1 MALTLAQRTRRL
13 DAAEGYLLL
22 NMPDHALA
30 ELWSIPD
37 PGEARYDY
45 HRLLGECFRA
55 RADWS
60 SALAEFERCY
70 ALQPKDLDILMAMA
84 WCYKR
89 LDRLPHA
96 IAAMHEAYEAHRE
109 IPVVLYNLSCY
120 YSLAGNKGQALS
132 WLGRALRMER
142 KLLQLIPA
150 ETDFASLRNDPEFR
164 RLLQLASE

>member
-1 MALTLAQRTRRL
+1 MALSLKQRLRRL

-22 NMPDHALA
+22 NMTDHALA

-37 PGEARYDY
+37 PAEAQFEY
-45 HRLLGECFRA
+45 HQLLGECYRA
-55 RADWS
+55 RQDWAA
-60 SALAEFERCY
+60 ALSEFDRCY
-70 ALQPKDLDILMAMA
+70 ALQPQDLDVLMALA

-96 IAAMHEAYEAHRE
+96 IAAMHEAYESHRDV
-109 IPVVLYNLSCY
+109 PVVLYNLSCY
-120 YSLAGNKGQALS
+120 YSLAGNKSQALS

-150 ETDFASLRNDPEFR
+150 ETDFASLRNDPEFC
-164 RLLQLASE
+164 RLLQLARD